1 MRGETWI
8 VEAEDDFGE
17 AVLAQ
22 LLTVV
27 FFLLLS
33 FFFSGSE
40 GAMLSLSRTH
50 VASASSSHTR
60 AESAIR
66 ALLSDMRGLITTLL
80 IGNELV
86 NVALASVVAS
96 IAIPRLGEK
105 QGTPVAFVVALV
117 LLLIFGEFTPKSL
130 ALRYPEDFAVA
141 AVYPLRFLYIALK
154 PVRNLVQRIT
164 NTVLSDSL
172 KGAYERVRTGFS
184 DDEFESLIE
193 DGLVAG
199 IYKRDE
205 AQMMRRILALRHR
218 TAKELMTPRREVV
231 AMAGETTV
239 AEAVSAL
246 RQKYFAR
253 IPVFAESIDNV
264 LGVVLAKEL
273 IKAANSGEGRSQLKQ
288 FVREVPV
295 VPETKKANRLLALLV
310 AERAHLAVVI
320 DEYGGTE
327 GIVSLGD
334 VLEEIVGEIVDEKD
348 KDVRDITRIGPNTF
362 SVLAGARL
370 DLFAEEVGFELPEG
384 DYDTV
389 GGFIVTKLGSIPA
402 QGERIREGPLV
413 FEVLK
418 TETSRVVSMLVKRQ
432 EPEPTNHGGES

>member
-1 MRGETWI
+1 
-8 VEAEDDFGE
+8 
-17 AVLAQ
+17 
-22 LLTVV
+22 
-27 FFLLLS
+27 
-33 FFFSGSE
+33 
-40 GAMLSLSRTH
+40 MLSLSRTH

-86 NVALASVVAS
+86 NVALASLVAS
-96 IAIPRLGEK
+96 IVIPSLGEK
-105 QGTPVAFVVALV
+105 QGTPVAFGLALG

-141 AVYPLRFLYIALK
+141 AVYPLRFLYVALK

-205 AQMMRRILALRHR
+205 AQMMRRILALRNR

-246 RQKYFAR
+246 RQRYFAR

-273 IKAANSGEGRSQLKQ
+273 IKAANSGEGRSFIKR

-295 VPETKKANRLLALLV
+295 VPETQKANRLLALLV
-310 AERAHLAVVI
+310 AEHAHLAVVI

-334 VLEEIVGEIVDEKD
+334 ILEEIVGEIDDEKD
-348 KDVRDITRIGPNTF
+348 KEVRDITRIGPNTF

-370 DLFAEEVGFELPEG
+370 DLFAEEVGVELPEG

-389 GGFIVTKLGSIPA
+389 GGFIVTKLGSIPT
-402 QGERIREGPLV
+402 QGERISEGPLV

-418 TETSRVVSMLVKRQ
+418 TEKSRVVSMLVKRLQ
-432 EPEPTNHGGES
+432 PEPTNRGGES